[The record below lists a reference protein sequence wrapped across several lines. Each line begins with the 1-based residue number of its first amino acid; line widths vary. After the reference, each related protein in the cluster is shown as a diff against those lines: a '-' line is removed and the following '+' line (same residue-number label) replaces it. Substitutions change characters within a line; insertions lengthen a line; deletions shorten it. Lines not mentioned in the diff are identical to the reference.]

1 MPTRPWRRDVPET
14 HSEPHLQHHF
24 VALEQQQEA
33 STLGMWAFLITE
45 IMFFGG
51 LFTLFTAYV
60 SAYSEAFA
68 EGSRHLDLVLGAVNT
83 VVLIGSSFTMAM
95 AVRSAQLGKRK
106 ALLGFLALTTLLGC
120 AFLGI
125 KGIEYAH
132 KFKQRLL
139 PGPAFRVDSPASQ
152 HVQLF
157 FSFYFAM
164 TGLHALHM
172 VVGVGLMTWLLFHG
186 WRGRFTPT
194 YFWPVELSGLYWHF
208 VDIVWIFLFP
218 VLYLVARHS

>member
-1 MPTRPWRRDVPET
+1 MPET

-24 VALEQQQEA
+24 VALEQQHEA

-51 LFTLFTAYV
+51 LFTLFIVYVTAY
-60 SAYSEAFA
+60 AEAFA
-68 EGSRHLDLVLGAVNT
+68 DGSHHLDIVLGATNT
-83 VVLIGSSFTMAM
+83 AVLIGSSFTMAL
-95 AVRSAQLGKRK
+95 AVRSAQLGKRN
-106 ALLGFLALTTLLGC
+106 ALLGFLLLTMFLGC
-120 AFLGI
+120 VFLGI

-132 KFKQRLL
+132 KFEQHLV
-139 PGPAFRVDSPASQ
+139 PGPNFKYEGALGQ
-152 HVQLF
+152 HAQLF

-172 VVGVGLMTWLLFHG
+172 VVGVGLMTWLLVHS
-186 WRGRFTPT
+186 WRGHFSPN
-194 YFWPVELSGLYWHF
+194 YFWPVEVSGLYWHF

-218 VLYLVARHS
+218 LLYLVARHA